1 MTIDQIVQLLNAS
14 LPRPLSELQEWLLR
28 CSWEG
33 QTYADMAAQ
42 LNYSAQYLR
51 SQAASELWP
60 ILSEFWGE
68 PISKPNLRSRLELR
82 PLNRQQQQL
91 LEALNCTHLYELPN
105 FPSGPVPLDSPL
117 YIERPP
123 IEELAYQELTRPG
136 AVIRI
141 KAPRL
146 MGKSSLMLRM
156 ADRAGQ
162 LNYHTVKLDFQEADA
177 SIFNNSDRFLR
188 WLSANVT
195 RQLQLDLHLDDYW
208 FEEIGSKV
216 SCTSYF
222 EGYLLSQIDSPLLF
236 VLNEVNIVF
245 EYPEI
250 ARDFLPLL
258 RFWHEQAKQREMW
271 KKLRLVVVYS
281 TEVYIPLNVNQSP
294 FNVGLPLTLP
304 PFSLAQT
311 QELARRHGLDWSNSK
326 EAKELRDFVGGH
338 PYLIRIA
345 LYYLCQSGQSV
356 TLKQLLAEAPSDSGI
371 YGDRLRNL
379 LLTLKENPQLY
390 DAFGKV
396 ISSDRP
402 VILEPIATYKL
413 DRLGLVR
420 CSTEGCVVSCELYRR
435 YFNFYFGN
443 SEEFGGDRFQ

>member
-1 MTIDQIVQLLNAS
+1 MTIDQVVQLLNAS
-14 LPRPLSELQEWLLR
+14 LSQPLSELQEWLLR
-28 CSWEG
+28 RSWEG

-68 PISKPNLRSRLELR
+68 PISKPNLRSQLESR
-82 PLNRQQQQL
+82 SLNRQQQQL
-91 LEALNCTHLYELPN
+91 LETLNRTYPYELPN

-117 YIERPP
+117 YIDRHP

-156 ADRAGQ
+156 ADRARH
-162 LNYHTVKLDFQEADA
+162 LNYHIVKLDFQEADA

-222 EGYLLSQIDSPLLF
+222 EGYLLSQIDTPLLF
-236 VLNEVNIVF
+236 ILNEVNVVF

-258 RFWHEQAKQREMW
+258 RFWHEQAKQREAW
-271 KKLRLVVVYS
+271 KKLRLIVVYS

-304 PFSLAQT
+304 AFSLAQT

-345 LYYLCQSGQSV
+345 LYYLCQSGQSL
-356 TLKQLLAEAPSDSGI
+356 TLKQLLAEASSDTGI

-379 LLTLKENPQLY
+379 LLTLKHNPQLY

-396 ISSDRP
+396 LSSDRP
-402 VILEPIATYKL
+402 ILLEPIAAYKL
-413 DRLGLVR
+413 DCLGLVR
-420 CSTEGCVVSCELYRR
+420 CSTDGCAISCELYRR
-435 YFNFYFGN
+435 YFDFHFRNFKV
-443 SEEFGGDRFQ
+443 SGGDSC